1 VQSIVDG
8 DWKSYIGGR
17 QIIRS
22 KQCGIWDNGGEHCL
36 CYRNM
41 VRYGEGDMKIWFEVL
56 KEQSNFTFS
65 VREKGK
71 IRDETIINR
80 YRARCINILGKTI
93 CICWGIKNESAI
105 RKIGVRK

>member
-1 VQSIVDG
+1 LQFGLLKALLHGGLKGMNTCSII
-8 DWKSYIGGR
+8 Y
-17 QIIRS
+17 
-22 KQCGIWDNGGEHCL
+22 N
-36 CYRNM
+36 

-93 CICWGIKNESAI
+93 CICWGVKND
-105 RKIGVRK
+105 